1 MSRNRLFLV
10 VAMLAAVVVVAGGFF
25 LGVQPQLAAASDND
39 KQRVAIEQR
48 NQQARVELAK
58 LREENKTLDAQKQ
71 ALAALQA
78 SVPSTVSTAGF
89 YRELNAVAAAS
100 GVTISSITT
109 ADPAAY
115 TSPEGPSDDA
125 STSAGNDAAPMPATD
140 ATVTATNFSTIAVS
154 VGVTGSF
161 DQARAFLKGV
171 QTGERL
177 FLVTNITSSAETSGE
192 ESSAST
198 WTFGGTIYVLSGDP
212 SAGTTT
218 APSPS
223 ASPEPEG

>member
-198 WTFGGTIYVLSGDP
+198 WTFGGTIYVLSSDP